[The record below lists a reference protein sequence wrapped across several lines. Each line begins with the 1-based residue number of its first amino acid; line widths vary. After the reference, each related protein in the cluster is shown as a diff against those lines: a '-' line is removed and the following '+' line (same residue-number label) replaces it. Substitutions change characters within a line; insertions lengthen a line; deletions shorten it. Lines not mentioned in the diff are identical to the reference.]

1 MSRFSTRRTRRVGFC
16 LVLAGLTLAALII
29 TINSLL
35 PHPLIPTLTWK
46 RVLDFSGTFHA
57 RSLPEGE
64 LQVHFLNV
72 GHADATLVGTGT
84 HWLLVDGG
92 EPADGMFVVDYLRQ
106 QGVDR
111 LDYVIAT
118 HPDADHIGGLPEVL
132 KAFPVE
138 HLLMSYMDED
148 NTPTS
153 YSYERLLTVLLER
166 DIPVTETMP
175 GQQYSLGEAA
185 LDILGP
191 ADTFSETNNMSVVC
205 RVTFGR
211 RRFLLMGDAEKKA
224 EKALLQSGT
233 DVQADVLK
241 VGHHGSQS
249 STGSAFL
256 QAVSPAHAV
265 ISCGLGNRYGH
276 PHPET
281 LDQLQQ
287 QNMEVWRTD
296 TDGTV
301 VMTTDGTALTVAV
314 ENPKEAAA

>member
-1 MSRFSTRRTRRVGFC
+1 MSRFSTRRKRKAS
-16 LVLAGLTLAALII
+16 LYLLLAGLALAALII

-35 PHPLIPTLTWK
+35 PHPFIPTITWE
-46 RVLDFSGTFHA
+46 RVLDFSGTPHA
-57 RSLPEGE
+57 HSLPEGE

-72 GHADATLVGTGT
+72 GNADATLVGTGT
-84 HWLLVDGG
+84 HWRLVDGG
-92 EPADGMFVVDYLRQ
+92 EPADGVFVVDYLRQ

-132 KAFPVE
+132 KTFPVE
-138 HLLMSYMDED
+138 HLLMRYMDED

-166 DIPVTETMP
+166 DIPVTEAAP
-175 GQQYSLGEAA
+175 GQQYPLGEAA

-205 RVTFGR
+205 RVMFGQ

-224 EKALLQSGT
+224 EKALLKSGA

-256 QAVSPAHAV
+256 KAVSPAHAV
-265 ISCGLGNRYGH
+265 ISCGINNRYGH

-287 QNMEVWRTD
+287 QNIAVWRTD
-296 TDGTV
+296 TDGAV
-301 VMTTDGTALTVAV
+301 VMTTDGTTLTVAV
-314 ENPKEAAA
+314 ERPKEAAA